1 MRHEVFECGSPDD
14 GRENQCED
22 VEDRIAGLDADGH
35 RMGQRVAVM
44 AANEH
49 GVVGANDQ

>member
-1 MRHEVFECGSPDD
+1 MLHEVFERGSPDD
-14 GRENQCED
+14 GRENQRED

-35 RMGQRVAVM
+35 CMGQRVAVM
-44 AANEH
+44 VDNEH